1 MKGMPQTKLNAPA
14 KVWLVLLLLGASH
27 LEQVTQEGVG
37 SEGKHHSIFLV
48 AKVNNV
54 TNYF

>member
-27 LEQVTQEGVG
+27 LEQVTQGVG